1 MEVKTVGIACDHAGF
16 PLKQFVLEYL
26 EKKGYPVKDFGT
38 YSSESVDYPDFA
50 KAVSNLVLEKKA
62 DFGVLICG
70 TGIGISIAANKI
82 NGIRAALCTNEIC
95 ARLSREH
102 NNANIIAF
110 GARVTGVDLAK
121 SCLKAFLNAE
131 FEGGRHSK
139 RVDKMEGCCISD
151 YDI

>member
-1 MEVKTVGIACDHAGF
+1 MKIAIGNDHAGTSF
-16 PLKQFVLEYL
+16 KEELVTFLVNNGHE
-26 EKKGYPVKDFGT
+26 VINCGT
-38 YSSESVDYPDFA
+38 DTDSSVDYPDFA
-50 KAVSNLVLEKKA
+50 KVVSNLVLEKKA

-82 NGIRAALCTNEIC
+82 SGIRAALCTNEIC
-95 ARLSREH
+95 ARLAREH

-121 SCLKAFLNAE
+121 SCLKAFLSAE
-131 FEGGRHSK
+131 FEGGRHSR
-139 RVDKMEGCCISD
+139 RVNKIEGCCINE

>member
-1 MEVKTVGIACDHAGF
+1 MKIAIGNDHAGTSF
-16 PLKQFVLEYL
+16 KEELVTFLVNN
-26 EKKGYPVKDFGT
+26 GYEVINCGT
-38 YSSESVDYPDFA
+38 DTDSSVDYPDFA

-62 DFGVLICG
+62 DFGILICG

-82 NGIRAALCTNEIC
+82 SGIRAALCTNEIC
-95 ARLSREH
+95 ARLAREH

-121 SCLKAFLNAE
+121 SCLKAFLSAE
-131 FEGGRHSK
+131 FEGGRHSR
-139 RVDKMEGCCISD
+139 RVNKIEGCCINE

>member
-1 MEVKTVGIACDHAGF
+1 MKIAIGNDHAGTSF
-16 PLKQFVLEYL
+16 KEELVTFLVNNGHE
-26 EKKGYPVKDFGT
+26 VINCGT
-38 YSSESVDYPDFA
+38 DTDSSVDYPDFA

-82 NGIRAALCTNEIC
+82 SGIRAALCTNEIC
-95 ARLSREH
+95 ARLAREH

-121 SCLKAFLNAE
+121 SCLKTFLSAE
-131 FEGGRHSK
+131 FEGGRHSR
-139 RVDKMEGCCISD
+139 RVNKIEGCCINE

>member
-1 MEVKTVGIACDHAGF
+1 MKIAIGNDHAGTSF
-16 PLKQFVLEYL
+16 KEELVTFLVNNGHE
-26 EKKGYPVKDFGT
+26 VINCGT
-38 YSSESVDYPDFA
+38 DTDSSVDYPDFA
-50 KAVSNLVLEKKA
+50 KVVSNLVLEKKA

-82 NGIRAALCTNEIC
+82 SGIRAALCTNEIC

-121 SCLKAFLNAE
+121 SCLKAFLSAE
-131 FEGGRHSK
+131 FEGGRHSR
-139 RVDKMEGCCISD
+139 RVNKIEGCCINE

>member
-1 MEVKTVGIACDHAGF
+1 MKIAIGNDHAGTSF
-16 PLKQFVLEYL
+16 KEELVTFLVNNGHE
-26 EKKGYPVKDFGT
+26 VINCGT
-38 YSSESVDYPDFA
+38 DTDSSVDYPDFA

-95 ARLSREH
+95 ARLAREH

-121 SCLKAFLNAE
+121 SCLKAFLSAE
-131 FEGGRHSK
+131 FEGGRHSR
-139 RVDKMEGCCISD
+139 RVNKIEGCCINE

>member
-1 MEVKTVGIACDHAGF
+1 MKIAIGNDHAGTHF
-16 PLKQFVLEYL
+16 KEELVTYL
-26 EKKGYPVKDFGT
+26 VNTGHEVINCGT
-38 YSSESVDYPDFA
+38 DGDSSVDYPDYA
-50 KAVSNLVLEKKA
+50 KAVSNLILEKKA

-131 FEGGRHSK
+131 FEGGRHSR